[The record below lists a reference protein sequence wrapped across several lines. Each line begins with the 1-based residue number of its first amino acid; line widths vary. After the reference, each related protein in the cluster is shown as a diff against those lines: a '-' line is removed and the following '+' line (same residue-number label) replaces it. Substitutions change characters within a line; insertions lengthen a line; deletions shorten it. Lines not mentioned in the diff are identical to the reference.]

1 MMRIASLTLVF
12 ALALPAAAWA
22 DTAPANSNH
31 ICIDGADVNYTSI
44 PDDQTILF
52 HMNNGKVWRN
62 TLRRSCPNLKFE
74 RAFSQ
79 VIRGGEICANAH
91 MIRVLHEGNICA
103 LGDFS
108 LVPPPAKN

>member
-1 MMRIASLTLVF
+1 MMRMMALTLVLAF
-12 ALALPAAAWA
+12 AAPTSAWA
-22 DTAPANSNH
+22 DAVPAGTNH
-31 ICIDGADVNYTSI
+31 TCIDGADVAYTSI
-44 PDDQTILF
+44 PDDQTIVF

-79 VIRGGEICANAH
+79 VIQGGEICANAH

-103 LGDFS
+103 LGDFA
-108 LVPPPAKN
+108 LVPPPARN